1 MILYN
6 FLSEQSVF
14 LYVFSYVNNFEN
26 IKTGII
32 SLNFVVYLK

>member
-26 IKTGII
+26 QKLVLYHLT
-32 SLNFVVYLK
+32 L